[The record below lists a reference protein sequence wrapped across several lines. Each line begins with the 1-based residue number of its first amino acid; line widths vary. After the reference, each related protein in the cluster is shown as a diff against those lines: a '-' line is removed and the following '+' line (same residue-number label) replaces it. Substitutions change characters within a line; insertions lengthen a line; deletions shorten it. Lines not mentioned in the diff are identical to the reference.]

1 MFNPRLLLIAICILM
16 ISLSGYSQGEKL
28 SRKDRKEAKKAQE
41 YAYFHYLDT
50 LLTNKEFVLEADFI
64 ENQYGQRLNVAPLL
78 NFIRVDSERAT
89 LQTGSSA
96 YIGYNGVGGVTAE
109 GQLNKYDLSKNTK
122 NLSFTARFSVST
134 TIGFY
139 DVMLTVSANNY
150 ARATIT
156 GLTPG
161 RLVYTGQLLSLN
173 DSRVYK
179 GQNSY

>member
-1 MFNPRLLLIAICILM
+1 MKKYMFNPRLLLIAICILM

-89 LQTGSSA
+89 LQTDRARTLVITESEVLRQKDSSTNMIFQRTPKTLALLHGSAS
-96 YIGYNGVGGVTAE
+96 V
-109 GQLNKYDLSKNTK
+109 QL
-122 NLSFTARFSVST
+122 
-134 TIGFY
+134 
-139 DVMLTVSANNY
+139 
-150 ARATIT
+150 
-156 GLTPG
+156 
-161 RLVYTGQLLSLN
+161 
-173 DSRVYK
+173 
-179 GQNSY
+179 